1 MDDSTLRTQDC
12 ALSGAATTQ
21 FTVRSTQ
28 LCPRSCVEEDLHGM
42 CMGIYFSPEGRS
54 SPRLKGIQQQQCL
67 HPWPV
72 QHCTQPLV
80 VGERGHIMLKMR
92 VTGHSSDSNQ

>member
-1 MDDSTLRTQDC
+1 
-12 ALSGAATTQ
+12 
-21 FTVRSTQ
+21 
-28 LCPRSCVEEDLHGM
+28 M
-42 CMGIYFSPEGRS
+42 CMGIYFPPEGRS

-80 VGERGHIMLKMR
+80 VGERGHIMLKVW
-92 VTGHSSDSNQ
+92 VTGHSSGSNQQLSLSKSVQAR